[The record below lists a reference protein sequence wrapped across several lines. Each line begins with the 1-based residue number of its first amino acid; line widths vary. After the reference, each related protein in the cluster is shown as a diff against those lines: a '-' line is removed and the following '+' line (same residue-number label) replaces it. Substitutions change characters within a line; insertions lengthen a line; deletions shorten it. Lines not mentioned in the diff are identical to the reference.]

1 MRMDRKTASAL
12 VARIKIMGN
21 LDIAERRLPQDGR
34 VRFKDRTMEV
44 DLRLSTLPTVYGE
57 KAVMRILKKASS
69 IPEIEDLGFA
79 EHNYQKF
86 VDVIQKPYGM
96 FLITGPTGS
105 GKSLDR
111 KSTRLNSSH
120 VAISSAVF
128 CL

>member
-79 EHNYQKF
+79 AYNYHKS
-86 VDVIQKPYGM
+86 VALIQKP
-96 FLITGPTGS
+96 FATFVIT
-105 GKSLDR
+105 
-111 KSTRLNSSH
+111 
-120 VAISSAVF
+120 
-128 CL
+128 